1 VAILSPDGRYAPPPW
16 ADDAP
21 ARRDID
27 RRLDPDHLAR
37 SIERAV
43 ARLDLAAFVAGYGR
57 TGSSPHRPDLLLRA
71 VLYAARRGRHRPA
84 EWDRDARES
93 DPVRW
98 LLRGC
103 RPARSVWYAFRD
115 RIAPFVDDWNRQV
128 LARAV
133 AADLTPATRA
143 ALDGTAVA
151 ANASRRRMAD
161 EEKLRLRAE
170 QLDRAVAA
178 DTRGAAPEPRPAW
191 MAPTPAGRVRQR
203 RALGRARERMD
214 QLQRRNAGKR
224 ASKRQAR
231 DKVVVSP
238 SDPEAAVGK
247 DKEGVYRPLYNVQ
260 VADDLDSPFVLGYQV
275 FAQPNDAGLL
285 GPMAARLEELLG
297 RPVEELL
304 ADSAYAGGPD
314 LAAAAAAGVTLY
326 APAPAA
332 GGGDPKQIPKGEFR
346 WLPEEQTYECPRGR
360 RLEYEGSSR
369 QKRSGP
375 EAVRLHRYRC
385 PPEHCRACPL
395 RERCTPNPEQGRTVS
410 RGEHEELI
418 EALRAR
424 MGAAEA
430 KARYRLR
437 RQTVELVNADWK
449 AHRGLRRFSGRGL
462 VRVRCQVGV
471 LVLAH
476 NLLTLLVEEKKPR
489 AETAAA
495 VGSQKIPA

>member
-1 VAILSPDGRYAPPPW
+1 
-16 ADDAP
+16 
-21 ARRDID
+21 
-27 RRLDPDHLAR
+27 
-37 SIERAV
+37 
-43 ARLDLAAFVAGYGR
+43 
-57 TGSSPHRPDLLLRA
+57 
-71 VLYAARRGRHRPA
+71 
-84 EWDRDARES
+84 
-93 DPVRW
+93 
-98 LLRGC
+98 
-103 RPARSVWYAFRD
+103 
-115 RIAPFVDDWNRQV
+115 
-128 LARAV
+128 
-133 AADLTPATRA
+133 
-143 ALDGTAVA
+143 
-151 ANASRRRMAD
+151 
-161 EEKLRLRAE
+161 
-170 QLDRAVAA
+170 
-178 DTRGAAPEPRPAW
+178 

-203 RALGRARERMD
+203 RALGRARERMEE
-214 QLQRRNAGKR
+214 LQRRDAGKR

-238 SDPEAAVGK
+238 SDPEAAVGQ

-260 VADDLDSPFVLGYQV
+260 AADDLDSPFVPGYQV

-285 GPMAARLEELLG
+285 GPMAARLRELLG

-326 APAPAA
+326 APAPA

-346 WLPEEQTYECPRGR
+346 WLPEEQTYECPQGR
-360 RLEYEGSSR
+360 RLAYEGASR

-375 EAVRLHRYRC
+375 EAVVLHRYRC

-395 RERCTPNPEQGRTVS
+395 KERCTPNPEQGRTVS

-424 MGAAEA
+424 MGTAEA

-476 NLLTLLVEEKKPR
+476 NLLTLLAEEKKPR
-489 AETAAA
+489 AEKAA
-495 VGSQKIPA
+495 VSPQKIPA